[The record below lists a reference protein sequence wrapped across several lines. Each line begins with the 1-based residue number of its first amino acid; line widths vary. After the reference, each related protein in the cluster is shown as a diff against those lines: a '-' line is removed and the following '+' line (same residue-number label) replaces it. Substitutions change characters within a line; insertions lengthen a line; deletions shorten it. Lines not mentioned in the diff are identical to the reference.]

1 MSIDRW
7 IKIHETS
14 FGSPFERIFVIKVL
28 AKVKVNT
35 QYHFEDLDGK
45 DRYCDFVI
53 QEGSITMVG
62 GIYI

>member
-14 FGSPFERIFVIKVL
+14 FGKVL

-45 DRYCDFVI
+45 NRYCDFVI